1 MPPRVVPTESVR
13 KPRRKQRGAK
23 PCIVQGPVGWCEAC
37 EARVILP
44 CVACRA
50 RATLAKVRRGN
61 REPRQDLV
69 LHLEG
74 EELERYKAY
83 RARLGIVNTEQ

>member
-1 MPPRVVPTESVR
+1 MPPRITR
-13 KPRRKQRGAK
+13 KKKCGE
-23 PCIVQGPVGWCEAC
+23 PCIVQGTIGWCEAC
-37 EARVILP
+37 RAHVPLP

-69 LHLEG
+69 LRLEG
-74 EELERYKAY
+74 EDLKRYKAY
-83 RARLGIVNTEQ
+83 RAIRGLSG